1 MNYYSNPYGG
11 APMDPYY
18 GRIITSTPTGVQI
31 EPPYPS
37 GSVIT
42 PQTPTGAALGV
53 GSSIESYSN
62 QSIPQIIKR
71 VATEQSYIEN
81 ILRLNRGKLCS
92 VHMTFSQGAQPQSR
106 VFVGIIEGA
115 GRDHIVLSD
124 PDTGHRFLLLMV
136 YLDYVDF
143 PEEINY
149 YYPVEGIIN
158 IIDEE
163 LYNTVPG
170 LMQLKKYKEEFEKI
184 QAEKLKAQQ

>member
-11 APMDPYY
+11 ASMDPYY
-18 GRIITSTPTGVQI
+18 GRIITPTPTGVQV

-42 PQTPTGAALGV
+42 PQTPNPPI
-53 GSSIESYSN
+53 GSVESYLN
-62 QSIPQIIKR
+62 PTIPQLVKR

-81 ILRLNRGKLCS
+81 ILRLNRGKMCS
-92 VHMTFSQGAQPQSR
+92 VHMTFSQGSDPQSR
-106 VFVGIIEGA
+106 IFVGIIEGA

-124 PDTGHRFLLLMV
+124 PDTEHRYLLLMV
-136 YLDYVDF
+136 YLDYVEF

-170 LMQLKKYKEEFEKI
+170 LMQLKKYKEEYQKI
-184 QAEKLKAQQ
+184 QEEQLKAQK